1 MSLVLIRYVHRAT
14 HRIAVFLAKAR
25 GLNVSQAEAHILA
38 HLIASGAT
46 TVGGLHR
53 ALAHRRSTLTSILDR
68 LFERGL
74 ITRQTSP
81 SDRRSFVIDLTPA
94 GKRVGKAVC
103 NNNLHDLEQR
113 TLAAF
118 TRADIQRVTDVLSAL
133 ADERKTPKT
142 AK

>member
-1 MSLVLIRYVHRAT
+1 MSLVLILYVHRAT

-25 GLNVSQAEAHILA
+25 GLNVSQGEAHILA

-94 GKRVGKAVC
+94 GKRVGKAVYK
-103 NNNLHDLEQR
+103 NLHDLEQR